1 LNSRL
6 CRRRVAVVSLAIVST
21 KYDVDMIVL
30 EGSAK
35 LRMESPHAYV
45 ARRQGQHVRVVTHLM
60 LRLVSEPSGTVGRD
74 CGGRPGIVRLGPDHC
89 RPHAGIKVR

>member
-1 LNSRL
+1 MNSRL

-35 LRMESPHAYV
+35 LRMESPHV
-45 ARRQGQHVRVVTHLM
+45 H
-60 LRLVSEPSGTVGRD
+60 
-74 CGGRPGIVRLGPDHC
+74 GRPRLPSSQFG
-89 RPHAGIKVR
+89 AA